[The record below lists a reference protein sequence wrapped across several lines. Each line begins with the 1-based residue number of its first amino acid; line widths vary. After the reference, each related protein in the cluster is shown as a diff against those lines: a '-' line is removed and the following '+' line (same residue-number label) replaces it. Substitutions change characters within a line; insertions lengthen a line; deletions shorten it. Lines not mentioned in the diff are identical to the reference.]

1 MRKTIKKIKKG
12 NGGVFSKSTKKPSP
26 KSQKKT
32 KKARFE
38 ENPVSEIKT
47 QSPRDEEDFY
57 YPAEKNKDAIKTIPL
72 KEKIVQKKN
81 RLKSIVNYQ
90 RRQQE
95 IDLLDMALGRIPF
108 KGGKKRTKKFKKK
121 SRKSRKSRKQRKTK
135 KNKK

>member
-12 NGGVFSKSTKKPSP
+12 NGGVFSKSTKKSSPP
-26 KSQKKT
+26 KSPPKT

-57 YPAEKNKDAIKTIPL
+57 YPAEKNKDAIKITPL
-72 KEKIVQKKN
+72 KEKIVKKNN
-81 RLKSIVNYQ
+81 RLKSIVRYQ
-90 RRQQE
+90 NRQRE
-95 IDLLDMALGRIPF
+95 IDLLDMSLGRIPL

-121 SRKSRKSRKQRKTK
+121 SRRQRKSKRKTRK
-135 KNKK
+135 KY

>member
-1 MRKTIKKIKKG
+1 MRKTIKKMKG

-26 KSQKKT
+26 PKSPPKT

-57 YPAEKNKDAIKTIPL
+57 YPAEKNKDAIKITPL
-72 KEKIVQKKN
+72 KEKIVKKNN
-81 RLKSIVNYQ
+81 RLKSIVNYE
-90 RRQQE
+90 RRQKD
-95 IDLLDMALGRIPF
+95 IDLLDMALGRIPL

-121 SRKSRKSRKQRKTK
+121 SRKQRKSKRKTRK
-135 KNKK
+135 KY